1 MWGVDV
7 ATCSSSCSLLLARSP
22 PGGAL
27 RSLRPRRGRQ
37 RLGGAGRGRSG
48 RWRAG
53 WGRWRGA
60 EGPHGD
66 PRPPPSPPGS
76 GLAFPAAGGPA
87 PEAGAPN
94 AARGP
99 PGGGPAAGHVGDHDL
114 TGSRT
119 PLRTL
124 QPPRAFHPPRPPPSR
139 WWLGWV
145 GMPRW
150 PRPTHPRAGVG
161 GGAGRPGPP
170 PGEGW
175 QGAGGGVAPRR
186 GWRGDGGGW
195 GGWRTLTNLL
205 GAVRVGASLSLARGD
220 AVGSWGGVLVGQSA
234 KKKMSSS
241 PRGNGQR
248 GARR

>member
-7 ATCSSSCSLLLARSP
+7 ATCSSSCSLLLARFP
-22 PGGAL
+22 PGGSPPEPAAAPRPSAPGRGRAGAFRAL
-27 RSLRPRRGRQ
+27 AGGGGTVEGGGRTPRGPSPPPVPPREWAGLPGRGRAGAGSGSPQRGPRPAGRRSGGRPRRRPRPHGEQDAIADPAAPPGFSPTPPTTFPVVVGLGWHAQVAPPHPPSGGGGGR
-37 RLGGAGRGRSG
+37 GGA
-48 RWRAG
+48 
-53 WGRWRGA
+53 
-60 EGPHGD
+60 
-66 PRPPPSPPGS
+66 PR
-76 GLAFPAAGGPA
+76 
-87 PEAGAPN
+87 
-94 AARGP
+94 
-99 PGGGPAAGHVGDHDL
+99 
-114 TGSRT
+114 
-119 PLRTL
+119 
-124 QPPRAFHPPRPPPSR
+124 
-139 WWLGWV
+139 
-145 GMPRW
+145 
-150 PRPTHPRAGVG
+150 
-161 GGAGRPGPP
+161 PP

-241 PRGNGQR
+241 PRGSGQR